1 MKMYPRPVPVSQKT
15 GTTPARRFQSED
27 VFSGSWEV
35 TGTRASL
42 TNERPPMNAK
52 ILIVDDEPNVRMMYR
67 FALEGS
73 GYEVYEADSAANA
86 LDQCKA
92 RQHDVALLDLRM
104 PGGMDGLE
112 LLQEMVNLKIRTPV
126 IMISAH
132 GEVPNVVAAMK
143 LGAIDFLQKPTLPG
157 ELRNIVRDVL
167 VRHEPEE
174 AGEEK
179 HDLDDCLRRAKRAI
193 NLLDFD
199 TAKSELI
206 KALEL
211 DPDSR
216 QAISLVGVML
226 EMREEHDPET
236 ADETEKTSGPTRW
249 NMRRIFSLFHAGSRE
264 EPSDTETP

>member
-1 MKMYPRPVPVSQKT
+1 MYSRPVSVLPKT
-15 GTTPARRFQSED
+15 AVTPPRRFQNED
-27 VFSGSWEV
+27 DFSGQSV
-35 TGTRASL
+35 LAGMCVSL
-42 TNERPPMNAK
+42 ATNERPPMEPK
-52 ILIVDDEPNVRMMYR
+52 ILIVDDEPNVRLMYR

-73 GYEVYEADSAANA
+73 GYEVYEADSAAKG

-132 GEVPNVVAAMK
+132 GDAPDVVTAMK
-143 LGAIDFLQKPTLPG
+143 LGAIDFLQKPILPG
-157 ELRNIVRDVL
+157 ELRKIVRDVL
-167 VRHEPEE
+167 VRHEPEK
-174 AGEEK
+174 AGKET

-211 DPDSR
+211 NPNSR
-216 QAISLVGVML
+216 QAINLVGVML
-226 EMREEHDPET
+226 EMRGEHDRET
-236 ADETEKTSGPTRW
+236 AGKTEITSVPTAW
-249 NMRRIFSLFHAGSRE
+249 NMRRVFNLFHAGSGK
-264 EPSDTETP
+264 EPSDTETL